1 MKPPCLL
8 VIALAL
14 AGMALSPAFASAQEL
29 VAPETNTPSGR
40 GNVFGRA
47 VQWER
52 AITSTTGMAISPL
65 LGMGVL
71 GVIEWFQASEAERAN
86 LPWYGH
92 PAVWG
97 VALGVFG
104 LSTLKDTFGIVVPE
118 AAKKPLTVVEV
129 LENKLSAVIVAL
141 AVIPASVA
149 AQFPP
154 PEMAPSASAWGGG
167 PVLAVLPI
175 AGAPVLISL
184 GLIVMFAVVFLVS
197 HACKCLL
204 LLSPSSFVTAGLKG
218 TKGVFLVGF
227 AGTSYLAPWA
237 GVGLSLAIVAV
248 CLLLSGWAFRWN
260 VFGWLFLK
268 DFLGNRYQREVEPE
282 EPLTGFATSA
292 LPGVKPRTYGE
303 IRRQGEDWVFS
314 YRPWLMFARR
324 EVRWK
329 GVTSGLRVG
338 LLSPALTMKRNS
350 DQGFVTVVD
359 FRLRFYGQG
368 DVLVQRLAVDERQP
382 SRVIQGMQAAWI
394 WFREQLGGGVA
405 EA

>member
-1 MKPPCLL
+1 MKTVSLL
-8 VIALAL
+8 VVALAL
-14 AGMALSPAFASAQEL
+14 AGGALSPVSAQEL
-29 VAPETNTPSGR
+29 VAPETARSSGR

-71 GVIEWFQASEAERAN
+71 GVIEWFQASEEERAN

-154 PEMAPSASAWGGG
+154 PEMAPSASAGGGG

-175 AGAPVLISL
+175 AGAPFLISL
-184 GLIVMFAVVFLVS
+184 GLVVMFGVVFLVS

-204 LLSPSSFVTAGLKG
+204 LLSPSSFITAGLRG
-218 TKGVFLVGF
+218 TKGLFLVGF
-227 AGTSYLAPWA
+227 AGTAYLAPWA

-268 DFLGNRYQREVEPE
+268 DFLGSRFQREVDPGA
-282 EPLTGFATSA
+282 PLTGFATSA

-303 IRRQGEDWVFS
+303 IRREGEDWVFS
-314 YRPWLMFARR
+314 YRPWLIFARR

-329 GVTSGLRVG
+329 SVTSGLRVG
-338 LLSPALTMKRNS
+338 LLAPALTMKRNS
-350 DQGFVTVVD
+350 AEGFVTVLD

-368 DVLVQRLAVDERQP
+368 DVLARRLSVDERQP
-382 SRVIQGMQAAWI
+382 SRVIQGMQAAWT
-394 WFREQLGGGVA
+394 WFREQLGGGVVA